1 MKKQKLLSV
10 LLTGIM
16 VFSFVGCTNNSQVPD
31 GPVVPG
37 DVEEPPTESWELP
50 EVNWGDGLFDGKTLI
65 DDHFEDDETF
75 SWGTYSNGGT
85 FNLYTENGEMVADIE
100 NTGSLDYACQLYRD
114 DYELNQDGVY
124 EISFTIRSDIDRL
137 MQWRFQINGGDYHA
151 YYMED
156 QVPIGPE
163 PQRISATFTMEE
175 ETDPAPRFCFNLGFF
190 DGMDSSKAHKVYID
204 DFNVTL
210 KDASNAKAAPEEKGP
225 VALKV
230 NQVGYKPGDIKKVVL
245 ASKERID
252 TFNIC
257 DASTNEVVYTGK
269 FAEEYVM
276 STNGDG
282 KTFTGDFSEF
292 KTPGKYYICAEGLED
307 NSYTF
312 QIADN
317 VFDDVAKATVRM
329 LYLQRCGCEITK
341 ELGGKFAHDVC
352 HNTDAKIYG
361 TNDYIDV
368 SGGWH
373 DAGDYGR
380 YVVAGAKTIGDLF
393 LTYEDCPKA
402 SGDDYDIPE
411 SGNGV
416 PDILDEARY
425 ELEWMLKM
433 QADNG
438 GVYHKVTCAVFPGT
452 VMPEEETDELI
463 VCPVSTTATGDF
475 AAVMAKAARL
485 YKKYDAEFAD
495 TCLEAALKAYAYME
509 ANAEA
514 DEVGFTNPSDIST
527 GEYPDDHNT
536 DEYIWAAVELY
547 LTTGDSAYLSTIR
560 FLTEK
565 TFRAGLGWAD
575 MGEYAMYDYLK
586 VKGMK
591 EPPVINSASIPADG
605 SEPVPTEEEI
615 KAFYDA
621 LDDNDYI
628 RIKFTEKM
636 NLFASTALE
645 NSTTDPYFSSL
656 RIYPWGSNMTIAN
669 NGILYR
675 MMYNLTGD
683 QIYNEYARYQIDYLL
698 GVNAVAYSYVTG
710 YGDHAAENP
719 HHRPSQAKGSAM
731 PGMLVGGPNSTPAD
745 PYAIKVLSNKVGG
758 SCYVDNDT
766 AYSINEITI
775 YWNSPLIYL
784 LQMYK

>member
-1 MKKQKLLSV
+1 MKRKKLLSI

-16 VFSFVGCTNNSQVPD
+16 VFSIAGCTGSQ
-31 GPVVPG
+31 PG
-37 DVEEPPTESWELP
+37 ETVIEPGVTEEPPAEGWTLP

-65 DDHFEDDETF
+65 DDHFEEDENF

-85 FNLYTENGEMVADIE
+85 FTLYTENGEMVADIE
-100 NTGSLDYACQLYRD
+100 NPGTLDYSCQLYRD
-114 DYELNQDGVY
+114 DFELNQDGVY
-124 EISFTIRSDIDRL
+124 EISFTIRSDIERA
-137 MQWRFQINGGDYHA
+137 MQWRFQLNGGDYHA
-151 YYMED
+151 YYEED
-156 QVPIGPE
+156 DVPIGPE
-163 PQRISATFTMEE
+163 PKRIQATFTMEE
-175 ETDPAPRFCFNLGFF
+175 ETDPAPRYCFNLGIF
-190 DGMDSSKAHKVYID
+190 DGMDKSVSHKVYID
-204 DFNVTL
+204 DFNITL
-210 KDASNAKAAPEEKGP
+210 KDASNAKAGPEEQGP
-225 VALKV
+225 LAIKV
-230 NQVGYKPGDIKKVVL
+230 NQVGYKTKDIKKVVV
-245 ASKERID
+245 ASKEKVT
-252 TFNIC
+252 TFNVC
-257 DASTNEVVYTGK
+257 DAATNEVVYTGN
-269 FAEEYVM
+269 FAEDYVM

-282 KTFTGDFSEF
+282 KTYTGEFTEFS
-292 KTPGKYYICAEGLED
+292 TAGKYYISVDGLD
-307 NSYTF
+307 KSYTF
-312 QIADN
+312 KIDDH

-329 LYLQRCGCEITK
+329 LYLQRCGCEISK
-341 ELGGKFAHDVC
+341 EAAGKFAHPVC
-352 HNTDAKIYG
+352 HDSKAKIYG

-368 SGGWH
+368 TGGWH

-380 YVVAGAKTIGDLF
+380 SVVAGAKTVADLF
-393 LTYEDCPKA
+393 LTYEDCPNA

-433 QADNG
+433 QAENG
-438 GVYHKVTCAVFPGT
+438 GVYHKVSCAVFPGT

-463 VCPVSTTATGDF
+463 VCPISTTATGDF

-485 YKKYDAEFAD
+485 YKKYDRDFAYV
-495 TCLEAALKAYAYME
+495 CYEASKNAYTYME
-509 ANAEA
+509 ENAAA
-514 DEVGFTNPSDIST
+514 DETGFINPADIVT

-536 DEYIWAAVELY
+536 DEFIWAAVELY
-547 LTTGDSAYLSTIR
+547 LTTGDSKYLPKIR
-560 FLTEK
+560 ELTEE

-575 MGEYAMYDYLK
+575 MGEYAMYDFLK
-586 VKGMK
+586 VKGMMDT
-591 EPPVINSASIPADG
+591 PVINSANIPEDG

-615 KAFYDA
+615 KAFYEA
-621 LDDNDYI
+621 LSDEDFI

-636 NLFASTALE
+636 NLFATTALD

-683 QIYNEYARYQIDYLL
+683 EIYNEYARYQIDYLL
-698 GVNAVAYSYVTG
+698 GVNPVAYSYVTG
-710 YGDHAAENP
+710 FGDNAAAHP
-719 HHRPSQAKGSAM
+719 HHRPSQAKGEAV
-731 PGMLVGGPNSTPAD
+731 PGMLVGGPNSAPAD
-745 PYAIKVLSNKVGG
+745 PYAMKVLANKVNG

-784 LQMYK
+784 LEMYK